1 MRGKLGHK
9 GNAQEGYSFMDRK
22 AFFADIRPFFDGFRG
37 ALGKGQIQG
46 IDAVLDEAVKRET
59 PTRHLAYMLAT
70 DFHETNA
77 TMLAVREAYWMSEA
91 WRKKNLRYY
100 PYYGRGLVQLTWEA
114 NYKKAGDKLGLP
126 LEEDPDEALHL
137 PTAVE
142 IMFTGMTEGWFT
154 GKKLADYPSS
164 YKNSRRI
171 INGLDKASVIAGYA
185 ERFEKAIEAAN

>member
-1 MRGKLGHK
+1 
-9 GNAQEGYSFMDRK
+9 MDRK

-37 ALGKGQIQG
+37 ALGKGQIEG
-46 IDAVLDEAVKRET
+46 LDAVIDEAEKRKT
-59 PTRHLAYMLAT
+59 PVRHLAYMLAT

-77 TMLAVREAYWMSEA
+77 TMQPVKEAYWMSEA

-114 NYKKAGDKLGLP
+114 NYKKAGDE
-126 LEEDPDEALHL
+126 LEIDLVNSPDDALDMRV
-137 PTAVE
+137 AVE
-142 IMFTGMTEGWFT
+142 IMFTGMEQGWFT

-185 ERFEKAIEAAN
+185 ERFEKSIEVAN